1 MQAYPSREDIIENM
15 QDAGLGTEAAESI
28 AEDLIS
34 GDREHGIK
42 RLMANRKALLEGIH
56 QRQKHIDRLD
66 YLINQIQ
73 KNKIRRHYML

>member
-15 QDAGLGTEAAESI
+15 QDAGLTEAAESI
-28 AEDLIS
+28 AEDLII
-34 GDREHGIK
+34 GDRERGIK
-42 RLMANRKALLEGIH
+42 RLMAHRKALLEGIH

>member
-34 GDREHGIK
+34 GDREHG
-42 RLMANRKALLEGIH
+42 
-56 QRQKHIDRLD
+56 
-66 YLINQIQ
+66 
-73 KNKIRRHYML
+73 